1 MMAAQAP
8 LQHTPSSSYCRP
20 PLNIQTMPPECHAD
34 RVSDRNSAIYNQRK
48 SLDLDSATSSSCSV
62 DFNRNRSHSAPL
74 QASAPQVNRM
84 YRSPTSVSSNASTFI
99 YPPLTGHCHLVSEV
113 IIDVETSV
121 LAYSQVPQYPIT
133 PCLHLI

>member
-20 PLNIQTMPPECHAD
+20 PQNIQTMPPDYNND
-34 RVSDRNSAIYNQRK
+34 RMSDRHSDMYSHRK
-48 SLDLDSATSSSCSV
+48 SVDLDSATSSSCSV

-121 LAYSQVPQYPIT
+121 LAYSQVTTIPSLLPVFI
-133 PCLHLI
+133 